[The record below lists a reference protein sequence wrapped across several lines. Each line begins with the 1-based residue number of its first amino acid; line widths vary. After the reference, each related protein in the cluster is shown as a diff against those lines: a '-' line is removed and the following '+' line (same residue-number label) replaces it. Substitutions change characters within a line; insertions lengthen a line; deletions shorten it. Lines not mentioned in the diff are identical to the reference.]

1 MNKADMP
8 IMECGCQANSMG
20 KPAGYTGESIPACVI
35 HSCFEVAGEQ
45 PDLRGRAARCFYYGK
60 KTRKSECN
68 YKGDVKE
75 DGIWICRCE
84 RPTTLDLPFMA
95 VKPDKEYDEFYCGC
109 HSWN

>member
-1 MNKADMP
+1 MKKEDMP

-20 KPAGYTGESIPACVI
+20 KPAHYEGEAMPSCVI
-35 HSCFEVAGEQ
+35 HSCFKAAAPQ
-45 PDLRGRAARCFYYGK
+45 PDYSGRKARCFYYGK

-75 DGIWICRCE
+75 NGEWVCRCE
-84 RPTTLDLPFMA
+84 RPTTPNLPFM
-95 VKPDKEYDEFYCGC
+95 KLLPNKDYDEFYCGC